1 VKDRYCQV
9 ELNVHDLEKVGL
21 AKDKGMKYFEGLRAK
36 EKVKRTEVPEAKVK
50 NKFLQG
56 SRLIKP
62 RKEIVH

>member
-1 VKDRYCQV
+1 
-9 ELNVHDLEKVGL
+9 
-21 AKDKGMKYFEGLRAK
+21 MKYFEGLRAK